1 MRMYREADVDE
12 FIYLRVWTNGRA
24 YVKQEMSEIFIKDG
38 EFIAQTSDFKL
49 LLERIDKFH

>member
-1 MRMYREADVDE
+1 M
-12 FIYLRVWTNGRA
+12 
-24 YVKQEMSEIFIKDG
+24 KQEMSEIFIKDG